1 MDRGKIENSLH
12 REIEQL
18 RKSIETLASFPDID
32 LAELYVAKKCAARIL
47 GVCYRTLERWYNSG
61 YIDCIRIGGRVYFPK
76 KELLRIVKNKDG
88 EVSVDLTGKSSGRGA
103 YICPKVECLDKAY
116 KSKALARAL
125 DCSIADETYSEMR
138 RVILRRDIER

>member
-1 MDRGKIENSLH
+1 MLSIRQKLRRLRRINIE
-12 REIEQL
+12 
-18 RKSIETLASFPDID
+18 RKKNPVQPLCGLQAPM
-32 LAELYVAKKCAARIL
+32 
-47 GVCYRTLERWYNSG
+47 
-61 YIDCIRIGGRVYFPK
+61 PK

>member
-1 MDRGKIENSLH
+1 MKEKKIPMRLC
-12 REIEQL
+12 
-18 RKSIETLASFPDID
+18 
-32 LAELYVAKKCAARIL
+32 VACRQPM
-47 GVCYRTLERWYNSG
+47 
-61 YIDCIRIGGRVYFPK
+61 PK

-103 YICPKVECLDKAY
+103 YICPKVEY

>member
-1 MDRGKIENSLH
+1 MLSIRQKLRRLRRINIE
-12 REIEQL
+12 
-18 RKSIETLASFPDID
+18 RKKNPDAP
-32 LAELYVAKKCAARIL
+32 LCGLQAA
-47 GVCYRTLERWYNSG
+47 
-61 YIDCIRIGGRVYFPK
+61 DAK